1 MIFVEDKATAEKRN
15 EKDFVGKKNT
25 TSCLVLSLKE

>member
-15 EKDFVGKKNT
+15 EKDFVGKKQT
-25 TSCLVLSLKE
+25 LQAALSSH